1 MVRLSLRGRLLEA
14 GFEDWDL
21 VEEVRNDRKDD

>member
-1 MVRLSLRGRLLEA
+1 MVRLSLRGRLLRV

-21 VEEVRNDRKDD
+21 GEELRNGRKDD